1 MNSMKQ
7 LQAQQEVRVSREDEA
22 RRLKLEEETS
32 ADMALLRAILDAEHR
47 AREVEEAAQ
56 QRRTGLEERIQGRKD
71 ELLEQIRQETR
82 AAIAADAAAEHQ
94 RADAEIAAEIAEP
107 RAVAAAD
114 HLAAAHIPDS
124 RQHAIAP
131 VQNVESGYFM
141 RGALDLCA
149 CRFSLCRIKPPF
161 FCAYYLRTN
170 FLFGG

>member
-1 MNSMKQ
+1 MFNEMRRTTSREVVSLNSMNQ

-94 RADAEIAAEIAEP
+94 RADAEIAAEQAE
-107 RAVAAAD
+107 AAARREALQKKYQ
-114 HLAAAHIPDS
+114 LA
-124 RQHAIAP
+124 REGY
-131 VQNVESGYFM
+131 VQRVFDIVTGKRDE
-141 RGALDLCA
+141 
-149 CRFSLCRIKPPF
+149 
-161 FCAYYLRTN
+161 
-170 FLFGG
+170 

>member
-1 MNSMKQ
+1 MLKIYSSLYTWFVVCFNEMRRTTSREVVSLNSMNQ

-82 AAIAADAAAEHQ
+82 AAIAADPAAEHQ
-94 RADAEIAAEIAEP
+94 RADAEIAAEQAE
-107 RAVAAAD
+107 AAARREALQKKYQ
-114 HLAAAHIPDS
+114 LA
-124 RQHAIAP
+124 REGY
-131 VQNVESGYFM
+131 VQRVFDIVTGKRDE
-141 RGALDLCA
+141 
-149 CRFSLCRIKPPF
+149 
-161 FCAYYLRTN
+161 
-170 FLFGG
+170 

>member
-1 MNSMKQ
+1 MLKIYSSLYTWFVVCFNEMRRTTSREVVSLNSMNQ

-94 RADAEIAAEIAEP
+94 RADAEIAAEQAE
-107 RAVAAAD
+107 AAARREALQKKYQ
-114 HLAAAHIPDS
+114 LARGLRAAGVRHS
-124 RQHAIAP
+124 H
-131 VQNVESGYFM
+131 G
-141 RGALDLCA
+141 
-149 CRFSLCRIKPPF
+149 
-161 FCAYYLRTN
+161 
-170 FLFGG
+170 

>member
-1 MNSMKQ
+1 MLKIYSSLYTWFVVCFNEMRRTTSREVVSLNSMNQ

-82 AAIAADAAAEHQ
+82 AAAEHQ
-94 RADAEIAAEIAEP
+94 RADAEIAAEQAE
-107 RAVAAAD
+107 AAARREALQKKYQ
-114 HLAAAHIPDS
+114 LA
-124 RQHAIAP
+124 REGY
-131 VQNVESGYFM
+131 VQRVFDIVTGKSDE
-141 RGALDLCA
+141 
-149 CRFSLCRIKPPF
+149 
-161 FCAYYLRTN
+161 
-170 FLFGG
+170 

>member
-1 MNSMKQ
+1 MNQ

-82 AAIAADAAAEHQ
+82 AAIAADAAAEHR
-94 RADAEIAAEIAEP
+94 RADAEIAAEQAE
-107 RAVAAAD
+107 AAARREALQKKYQ
-114 HLAAAHIPDS
+114 LA
-124 RQHAIAP
+124 REGY
-131 VQNVESGYFM
+131 VQRVFDIVTGKSDE
-141 RGALDLCA
+141 
-149 CRFSLCRIKPPF
+149 
-161 FCAYYLRTN
+161 
-170 FLFGG
+170 

>member
-1 MNSMKQ
+1 MNSMNQ

-82 AAIAADAAAEHQ
+82 AAIAADAAAEHR
-94 RADAEIAAEIAEP
+94 RADAEIAAEQAE
-107 RAVAAAD
+107 AAARREALQKKYQ
-114 HLAAAHIPDS
+114 LA
-124 RQHAIAP
+124 REGY
-131 VQNVESGYFM
+131 VQRVFDIVTGKRDE
-141 RGALDLCA
+141 
-149 CRFSLCRIKPPF
+149 
-161 FCAYYLRTN
+161 
-170 FLFGG
+170 

>member
-1 MNSMKQ
+1 MNQ

-94 RADAEIAAEIAEP
+94 RAAAEHQRADAEIAAEQAE
-107 RAVAAAD
+107 AAARREALQKKYQ
-114 HLAAAHIPDS
+114 LA
-124 RQHAIAP
+124 REGY
-131 VQNVESGYFM
+131 VQRVFDIVTGKRDE
-141 RGALDLCA
+141 
-149 CRFSLCRIKPPF
+149 
-161 FCAYYLRTN
+161 
-170 FLFGG
+170 

>member
-1 MNSMKQ
+1 MNQ

-71 ELLEQIRQETR
+71 ELLEQIRQETC

-94 RADAEIAAEIAEP
+94 RADAEIAAEQAE
-107 RAVAAAD
+107 AAARREALQKKYQ
-114 HLAAAHIPDS
+114 LA
-124 RQHAIAP
+124 REGY
-131 VQNVESGYFM
+131 VQRVFDIVTGKSDE
-141 RGALDLCA
+141 
-149 CRFSLCRIKPPF
+149 
-161 FCAYYLRTN
+161 
-170 FLFGG
+170 

>member
-1 MNSMKQ
+1 MNSMNQ

-82 AAIAADAAAEHQ
+82 AAAEHQ
-94 RADAEIAAEIAEP
+94 RADAEIAAEQAE
-107 RAVAAAD
+107 AAARREALQKKYQ
-114 HLAAAHIPDS
+114 LA
-124 RQHAIAP
+124 REGY
-131 VQNVESGYFM
+131 VQRVFDIVTGKRDE
-141 RGALDLCA
+141 
-149 CRFSLCRIKPPF
+149 
-161 FCAYYLRTN
+161 
-170 FLFGG
+170 

>member
-1 MNSMKQ
+1 MNSMNQ

-82 AAIAADAAAEHQ
+82 AAIAADAAAEHR
-94 RADAEIAAEIAEP
+94 RADAEIAAEQAE
-107 RAVAAAD
+107 AAARREALQKKYQ
-114 HLAAAHIPDS
+114 LA
-124 RQHAIAP
+124 REGY
-131 VQNVESGYFM
+131 VQRVFDIVTGKSDE
-141 RGALDLCA
+141 
-149 CRFSLCRIKPPF
+149 
-161 FCAYYLRTN
+161 
-170 FLFGG
+170 